1 VTASDD
7 CAGSRPEVLLREL
20 NIGCCARRY
29 GRSINNCSIS
39 RIVGQRV
46 GPRAATAPCL
56 GLMHAYASSAFCDKG
71 LGFHRVLV

>member
-1 VTASDD
+1 MTASDD

-20 NIGCCARRY
+20 N
-29 GRSINNCSIS
+29 
-39 RIVGQRV
+39 IVGQRV

-56 GLMHAYASSAFCDKG
+56 GLMHAYASAAFCDKG